1 MYPSSICL
9 LAHFESPLT
18 LSIYRRMTIMRSK
31 QQANAKNRYKKS
43 TNPIIHPSKIDQQKM
58 SSTPTTKEE
67 EEDSF
72 RSTNT
77 TDSSNSKGSTVVK
90 IPVKKNKMKK
100 NKMKKKSI
108 TVPAAFNSVVESI
121 SISDKQRQ
129 QAQAQCTSTATQ
141 TYRIAAPTAA
151 PGGEKDEMEKELG
164 EEQEE
169 YTMIHKST
177 IPAPRALETMGKAY
191 ASEVFPGGGG

>member
-1 MYPSSICL
+1 
-9 LAHFESPLT
+9 
-18 LSIYRRMTIMRSK
+18 
-31 QQANAKNRYKKS
+31 
-43 TNPIIHPSKIDQQKM
+43 M

-151 PGGEKDEMEKELG
+151 PGGEKDEMEKEEAEQKLG

-169 YTMIHKST
+169 YTIIHKST
-177 IPAPRALETMGKAY
+177 IPAPGALETMGKAY
-191 ASEVFPGGGG
+191 ASELGGGG